1 LIFGKDLVAVD
12 ATAARLMKIEP
23 KKIKYLAEAGE
34 FLGNVNYER
43 IEQVG
48 ENLDRLQKDF
58 RVIEGFQ
65 DLKVL
70 T

>member
-1 LIFGKDLVAVD
+1 
-12 ATAARLMKIEP
+12 MKIEP

-58 RVIEGFQ
+58 RVLEEFQ